1 MSKIENTRRELAFH
15 CITRIT
21 NGSVLL
27 LGTVTI
33 ADNSQDIWLECIDDN
48 GDRVRLVPDMT
59 GWRDGRKEVFV
70 MNTRSGE
77 NRKLFFRKKGA
88 DIVPHAII
96 MHDATLFDDAAIR
109 VMRLIPFPCL
119 EWAAIRAK

>member
-21 NGSVLL
+21 DGSVLL

-48 GDRVRLVPDMT
+48 GDRVRLIPDMT
-59 GWRDGRKEVFV
+59 GWRDGRREVMA
-70 MNTRSGE
+70 MNIRTGI
-77 NRKLFFRKKGA
+77 NTKLFFRKAGA
-88 DIVPHAII
+88 SLIVP
-96 MHDATLFDDAAIR
+96 HDATLNDELAKP
-109 VMRLIPFPCL
+109 VMWAIPFPCL
-119 EWAAIRAK
+119 EWAALRAK